1 MIKKRLMLLGA
12 VGLFLG
18 SCTVS
23 HTAVI
28 TNNPV
33 GTRVGVA
40 KAGAFQKDADYSY
53 SAAMADG
60 KISKVGIAE
69 SKMRVFLIFP
79 KVTMT
84 VTGE

>member
-1 MIKKRLMLLGA
+1 MRKTRVLIGMA
-12 VGLFLG
+12 TALFLG

-23 HTAVI
+23 HTAVV

-40 KAGAFQKDADYSY
+40 KAGAFQKDADFSY
-53 SAAMADG
+53 KAAMDKG

-69 SKMRVFLIFP
+69 MKVKVFIFP
-79 KVTMT
+79 KVTLT
-84 VTGE
+84 VTGD